1 MQGGSVH
8 DLTTRILR
16 FAAVASVVLWLALDA
31 SAYRVEFI
39 ASAKGERLV
48 GSEICFHRGLNL
60 HEPASLYFS
69 SDDVRCLPADQI
81 IDLPS
86 GVWAFYGRHRDG
98 WITAHGAAIARR
110 GPALPDRGYQ
120 AVRMELE
127 PSGFVSFERVP
138 RASDRFVA
146 YVPISGDRRRSP
158 ASFPLPAEEDTL
170 AVPAGRPFLIFRI
183 RDGKP
188 ISAGPLVTVAPG
200 QTIDGPSITPSA
212 RQRDLIAWIDID
224 SLSMAAIEEVDA
236 PVASLR
242 DPSGR
247 TLRPLFGIEGA
258 GVNESFVVFPDVAPG
273 EWVLRLEGPQWK
285 AVDRGVVLSAEEQEG
300 VFVER
305 PLVGRLRHR
314 VRIDWSLPA
323 GMEDLPNYEA
333 SCTSDPATQTV
344 NDWHLLLLECPE
356 WRSDVPPHLQSTSR
370 CRTVREDAVDEAPAG
385 DVTFDLVRPGRYVA
399 VMEAGGSRVG
409 VEQFD
414 VSEDHDSVVRMAIPL
429 TTLVGRVTAGGEP
442 VRAVLRFMTG
452 TALTD
457 DSGEYRAVLERA
469 PQASPIDVIPCDG
482 SERFEHIPAEPI
494 SWSGRYDIQLPGNS
508 VEVDVIDARTG
519 EAIAHARVGRG
530 LFGTEEEAAEAVLD
544 PDPAV
549 GEEGRAVLRRL
560 QPGYFLRIC
569 AAASGYAPV
578 VCAEP
583 IELREDTREHVT
595 LPLRPANL
603 IRGQV
608 EAPGRI
614 VGGNLWRTRASGE
627 IVERIALDSAGRF
640 EFSPERRA
648 QFLIFTAANFPLFV
662 VHHPDIP
669 NGEEEMKLSVPST
682 APRSFTVE
690 VSEAIA
696 NRSGWFTIAVG
707 DALIHL
713 TIISAHL
720 TRRGLTG
727 ELVENIP
734 GRVIDVIETA
744 PLSVVAAVGVFPL
757 PEKIADLFLLPDYRS
772 ALIVRAVPPDGRV
785 ILER

>member
-1 MQGGSVH
+1 MQGGAVH
-8 DLTTRILR
+8 DLTHRILR
-16 FAAVASVVLWLALDA
+16 FAAVVSIVLWLALDA

-39 ASAKGERLV
+39 AIAKGERLV

-120 AVRMELE
+120 AVRMGLE
-127 PSGFVSFERVP
+127 PSGFVSFEQVSRG
-138 RASDRFVA
+138 SDRFVA

-170 AVPAGRPFLIFRI
+170 MVPAGRPFLIFRI

-200 QTIDGPSITPSA
+200 QTIDGSSITPSA
-212 RQRDLIAWIDID
+212 RQRDLIAWIEIAPTSMPALEEIHAPVTRLID
-224 SLSMAAIEEVDA
+224 STGKS
-236 PVASLR
+236 
-242 DPSGR
+242 
-247 TLRPLFGIEGA
+247 LRPLFDIEGA
-258 GVNESFVVFPDVAPG
+258 GVNESFVVFTDVAPG
-273 EWVLRLEGPQWK
+273 EWVLSLEGPQWK
-285 AVDRGVVLSAEEQEG
+285 TVDRGVVLPAGEAKG
-300 VFVER
+300 VFVEP

-314 VRIDWSLPA
+314 VQIDWSLPA
-323 GMEDLPNYEA
+323 GVEDLPNYEA
-333 SCTSDPATQTV
+333 SCASDPATQSV
-344 NDWHLLLLECPE
+344 RDWHLRLLECPE
-356 WRSDVPPHLQSTSR
+356 RRSDVPSHLQSTNR
-370 CRTVREDAVDEAPAG
+370 CRTVREEVVEEAPAG
-385 DVTFDLVRPGRYVA
+385 AVIFDLVSPGRYVA

-409 VEQFD
+409 VERFD
-414 VSEDHDSVVRMAIPL
+414 VLEDHDSVIRMEVPL
-429 TTLVGRVTAGGEP
+429 TTLVGRVSAGGEP
-442 VRAVLRFMTG
+442 VKAVLRFATG
-452 TALTD
+452 TAATD

-469 PQASPIDVIPCDG
+469 PEAFPIEVVPCDG
-482 SERFEHIPAEPI
+482 SDPFEHIPAEPI
-494 SWSGRYDIQLPGNS
+494 SWSGRYDIQVPGNS
-508 VEVDVIDARTG
+508 IEVDVIDAKTG

-530 LFGTEEEAAEAVLD
+530 LFETEEEAGEAVLD
-544 PDPAV
+544 SDPAL

-569 AAASGYAPV
+569 ATASGYAPV
-578 VCAEP
+578 VCAKP
-583 IELREDTREHVT
+583 IELREDTRERVT
-595 LPLRPANL
+595 LSLRPANL
-603 IRGQV
+603 IRGRV

-614 VGGNLWRTRASGE
+614 MGGDLWRTRASGE
-627 IVERIALDSAGRF
+627 IVERIVLDPEGTF
-640 EFSPERRA
+640 EFSPEPRA
-648 QFLIFTAANFPLFV
+648 EFLIFTAVNFPLFV

-682 APRSFTVE
+682 PSRSFTVE
-690 VSEAIA
+690 VSDAIA

-727 ELVENIP
+727 ELVENTP

-757 PEKIADLFLLPDYRS
+757 PERLADLFLLPHYRS